1 MKATAAKTKQNK
13 TKCTAYVTINPY
25 FPPVPQ
31 DLFISKFSV
40 NYLNFVNQ
48 QRYRLNPDK
57 FVK

>member
-13 TKCTAYVTINPY
+13 CTAYVAINPY

-48 QRYRLNPDK
+48 QPYRLNPDK